1 MPARP
6 QSPAARLAWFVA
18 GLLLLLLAFEVFQR
32 RLDEAVVAASHRGLT
47 KVAMLA
53 QHPRVDVLFLGSSRM
68 QDGVSP
74 DLVTRGLNAVA
85 PQLGDVPGFNAAF
98 TGSSLPALMA
108 FVPLVDDGG

>member
-1 MPARP
+1 MLPRP

-18 GLLLLLLAFEVFQR
+18 GLALILLAFEVFQR
-32 RLDEAVVAASHRGLT
+32 RHHDAVVAASHRGLT

-53 QHPRVDVLFLGSSRM
+53 QHERVDVLFLGSSRM

-74 DLVTRGLNAVA
+74 ALVTHGLKTSA

-98 TGSSLPALMA
+98 TGSSLPAL
-108 FVPLVDDGG
+108 V